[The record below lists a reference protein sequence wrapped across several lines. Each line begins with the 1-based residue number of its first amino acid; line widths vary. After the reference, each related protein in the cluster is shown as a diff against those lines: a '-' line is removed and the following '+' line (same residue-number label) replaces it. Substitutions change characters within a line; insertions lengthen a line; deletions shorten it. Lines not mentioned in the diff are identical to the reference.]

1 MTYLS
6 AFDTFCL
13 FLALKNHFTQEN
25 YDFIKYNGKTSA
37 TRAAFDKRKDV
48 LQFQKLSRKA
58 HAENIQNY
66 IIANLVAGRTWVGQF
81 LENDAELA
89 FEIYQNAYSNLLETV
104 ERELRQSLENCE
116 ASRLFKID
124 KHEYPQILLDQLD
137 GTISYLTLV
146 VLNNFVQFIP
156 RYNEAYA
163 GDEVWGSTAMMI
175 TKLTSFVNYDRR
187 LFHFKLKEILL

>member
-81 LENDAELA
+81 LEQEADA
-89 FEIYQNAYSNLLETV
+89 IYENFKKAVTDLIGTVASETKQALETHP
-104 ERELRQSLENCE
+104 RPF
-116 ASRLFKID
+116 AID
-124 KHEYPQILLDQLD
+124 KHEYPGILLCQLD
-137 GTISYLTLV
+137 GTVSYPTMV
-146 VLNNFVQFIP
+146 VLNNFIDFVP
-156 RYNEAYA
+156 RYDDAYA
-163 GDEVWGSTAMMI
+163 GDEVWAATAFMI
-175 TKLTSFVNYDRR
+175 RKLRPFVSYDKKAMKDR
-187 LFHFKLKEILL
+187 LKEILL